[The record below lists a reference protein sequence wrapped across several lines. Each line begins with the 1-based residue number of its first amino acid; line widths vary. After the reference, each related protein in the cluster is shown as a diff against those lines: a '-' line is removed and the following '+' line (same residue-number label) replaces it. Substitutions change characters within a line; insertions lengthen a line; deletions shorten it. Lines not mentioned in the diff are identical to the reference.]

1 MCGRYTLFTEE
12 ETDEL
17 RRIVEELQKK
27 NGEVKTGEIFPTN
40 VAPVLIAQDGKPVP
54 MAYTWGFAR
63 PGRTGV
69 VINAR
74 AETVAE
80 KPMFRACMQNTR
92 CVVPSTGFYE
102 WTKDA
107 RKQKYLFR
115 VPKQKALYM
124 AGLWT
129 MGEDGGRFTIV
140 TTAANASVQEV
151 HHRMPVILEEDEIED
166 WLCNPTAAAEILQL
180 IPPRLEK
187 TAVNGEQMALW

>member
-1 MCGRYTLFTEE
+1 
-12 ETDEL
+12 
-17 RRIVEELQKK
+17 
-27 NGEVKTGEIFPTN
+27 
-40 VAPVLIAQDGKPVP
+40 
-54 MAYTWGFAR
+54 
-63 PGRTGV
+63 
-69 VINAR
+69 
-74 AETVAE
+74 
-80 KPMFRACMQNTR
+80 
-92 CVVPSTGFYE
+92 
-102 WTKDA
+102 
-107 RKQKYLFR
+107 
-115 VPKQKALYM
+115 M